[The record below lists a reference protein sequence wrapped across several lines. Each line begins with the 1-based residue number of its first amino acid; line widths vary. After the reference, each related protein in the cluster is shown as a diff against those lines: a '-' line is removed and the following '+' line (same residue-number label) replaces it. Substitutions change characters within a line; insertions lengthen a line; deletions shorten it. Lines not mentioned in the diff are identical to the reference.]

1 MSKSKG
7 NVIKPWDILNKQGAD
22 ALRWYFF
29 TVVSPWNSK
38 NFSVKTVD
46 EVIRKFILTLW
57 NVYSFFVIYANIDDF
72 DPYRYELAVKDRIE
86 IDRWIISELNKTIKK
101 VTELMDDYNVTD
113 SGRLIESF
121 VDDLSNWYVRRSR
134 RRFWKGENDREKIS
148 AYKTLYEC
156 LLAVTKLSAPYIPFI
171 SDELNWK
178 IKSAFQSEGIRVRFY
193 HNNKSLRSILTK
205 KSPHQVCTTPTCKFK
220 TTGLCFTNHVVYQ
233 VTCNTCHLSYIGS
246 TIRLLHTRLGE
257 HLRDNNSSIFKHIQN
272 CVDETIDGLNG
283 KLNVKILAF
292 ENDAVNLR
300 IKEAFLIRQ
309 RFPRLNS
316 REEMRTM
323 ELLI

>member
-1 MSKSKG
+1 M
-7 NVIKPWDILNKQGAD
+7 
-22 ALRWYFF
+22 
-29 TVVSPWNSK
+29 T
-38 NFSVKTVD
+38 
-46 EVIRKFILTLW
+46 
-57 NVYSFFVIYANIDDF
+57 
-72 DPYRYELAVKDRIE
+72 
-86 IDRWIISELNKTIKK
+86 
-101 VTELMDDYNVTD
+101 
-113 SGRLIESF
+113 
-121 VDDLSNWYVRRSR
+121 
-134 RRFWKGENDREKIS
+134 
-148 AYKTLYEC
+148 
-156 LLAVTKLSAPYIPFI
+156 
-171 SDELNWK
+171 
-178 IKSAFQSEGIRVRFY
+178 FY
-193 HNNKSLRSILTK
+193 HNNTSLRSVLTK
-205 KSPHQVCTTPTCKFK
+205 KSPRQVCTTPTCKFK